1 MAMDAPEHLSIRRRP
16 PRCCTRAHSLT
27 VDLAGE
33 PGDAVLV
40 TLAMFAVVTMFLF
53 AYLAG
58 GGVR

>member
-1 MAMDAPEHLSIRRRP
+1 MAMDAPEHLSIRWRP
-16 PRCCTRAHSLT
+16 TRCCTRAHSLT